1 MASTHTSLLT
11 CQLNNLVD
19 EYILRPR
26 FGQIACAKSV
36 IFAIGSKRG
45 GFLFAKVVHST
56 LALLPFFVFIEKRL
70 GQHWVAL
77 QNFESLAQCKC

>member
-45 GFLFAKVVHST
+45 G
-56 LALLPFFVFIEKRL
+56 
-70 GQHWVAL
+70 
-77 QNFESLAQCKC
+77 SLC